1 MKTARKNRLLLAL
14 ALVVGVGIAALL
26 VGLAFRENLTFFFTP
41 SQVAA
46 GEVRTGQPFRVGG
59 LVIPGS
65 VERLP
70 DGVTVR
76 FKLTDTAAVVP
87 VQYQGVL
94 PDLFKEGQGIVANG
108 ALDDAGMFVANQVL
122 AKHDENYMPPEV
134 AEALKAQGAMPD
146 HEMMRKMQP

>member
-1 MKTARKNRLLLAL
+1 MKTARKNRLILVLI
-14 ALVVGVGIAALL
+14 LVVGVGIAAFL
-26 VGLAFRENLTFFFTP
+26 VGLAFRQNLTFFFTP
-41 SQVAA
+41 SQVIA
-46 GEVRTGQPFRVGG
+46 GEVKPGQPFRVGG
-59 LVIPGS
+59 LVIPGT

-94 PDLFKEGQGIVANG
+94 PDLFKEGQGIVAHG
-108 ALDDAGMFVANQVL
+108 AVDQQGLFVADQVL

-134 AEALKAQGAMPD
+134 ADALKAKGAMPT
-146 HEMMRKMQP
+146 HEMMRTLRP